1 MYIRLRRILCITT
14 LLLCICIGP
23 VLAVDQGQEPV
34 GEYGS
39 IDWIAMQIR
48 ATGMG
53 VAGPKAMNM
62 AHARILAKGAAKVV
76 AQRNLLEVVKGVHID
91 SETTVQ
97 NYMVQDDTITTRIQG
112 VLKGATIEKYTFGP
126 DNSCT
131 ATISI
136 HLTGDLSRAIL
147 QNLPQADP
155 ARGQALG
162 LEGKIAQLEQRIAAL
177 EQRINSLQQIKYEQ
191 EDLSRLFI
199 QLVSLLAE
207 NQNARIQQTTFTTSG
222 KLQTLEANQQNI
234 RANLKMLSDR
244 ISRLEQG
251 KEQVPGP
258 NTQTANN
265 AGYTGLIIDARGT
278 GFRPCLRP
286 KIFGQSRL
294 LYPGPYIDQHTAI
307 SKGYVRFYRNLGQAQ
322 HSSLAG
328 KLPYTVKA
336 TNSAKGLKRTL
347 ILPEDAGKELS
358 AIIKDPNGFMSQ
370 CKVLVVF

>member
-1 MYIRLRRILCITT
+1 
-14 LLLCICIGP
+14 
-23 VLAVDQGQEPV
+23 
-34 GEYGS
+34 
-39 IDWIAMQIR
+39 MQIR

-53 VAGPKAMNM
+53 VASPKAMNM
-62 AHARILAKGAAKVV
+62 SHARILAQGAAKVV
-76 AQRNLLEVVKGVHID
+76 AQRTLLEVVKGVHID
-91 SETTVQ
+91 SETTVR

-207 NQNARIQQTTFTTSG
+207 NQNARIQQTAVTTSG

-251 KEQVPGP
+251 KDQVPGP

-294 LYPGPYIDQHTAI
+294 LYPGPYVDRHTAI
-307 SKGYVRFYRNLGQAQ
+307 SKGYVRFYSNLGQAQ

-347 ILPEDAGKELS
+347 VLPEDAGRELS
-358 AIIKDPNGFMSQ
+358 AIIKNPNGFMSQ